1 MKGENNYS
9 LKVEDNYNKSLDCS
23 TGEVTKKYGDLII
36 GYTNFISE
44 NINLKNGPLSQFII
58 IRGLDALT
66 NVFLFLLNATKNV
79 TLTYYHCEKSFYFY
93 TEFVEQIT
101 DDEKS
106 FLKLTTRDAVNYVYK
121 RTIFDIN
128 DKFKKET
135 EENTEEMKIINS
147 YVNLYQNY
155 LLKSDKLNEREII
168 YLRKLFYKLNNI
180 TDKREIPVLENITD
194 KLFYKIEDKTT
205 FYELSILIVS
215 KFVKNPKILKNII
228 VNINSQEFNN
238 NLDFSPVK
246 LLSLLQSKI

>member
-1 MKGENNYS
+1 MGENNYS

-44 NINLKNGPLSQFII
+44 NIKLKNGPLSQFII

-121 RTIFDIN
+121 RT
-128 DKFKKET
+128 
-135 EENTEEMKIINS
+135 
-147 YVNLYQNY
+147 
-155 LLKSDKLNEREII
+155 
-168 YLRKLFYKLNNI
+168 
-180 TDKREIPVLENITD
+180 
-194 KLFYKIEDKTT
+194 
-205 FYELSILIVS
+205 
-215 KFVKNPKILKNII
+215 
-228 VNINSQEFNN
+228 
-238 NLDFSPVK
+238 
-246 LLSLLQSKI
+246 

>member
-44 NINLKNGPLSQFII
+44 NIKLKNGPLSQFII
-58 IRGLDALT
+58 IRGLDTLT
-66 NVFLFLLNATKNV
+66 NVFLYLLNATKNV

-128 DKFKKET
+128 DKFKKEN
-135 EENTEEMKIINS
+135 EENAEEMKIINS

-228 VNINSQEFNN
+228 VNINSQEFNK